1 MNIRPCRHRQSSPST
16 RNQSRPLGRRFFLA
30 RIGLLLVLCGVVA
43 ACGRPEDPAR
53 VQLRERLTQ
62 KPQLSNEELT
72 RVRDEVGKA
81 IAGRKVRLK
90 EDGAA
95 RDLNEEQRAVILGML
110 AEPAGLFDEGL
121 RQEAN
126 GTVRIL
132 NAPGESLNPEI
143 EASRKLWIDIQTF
156 QPRRFEFA
164 YAFPGNGDYAF
175 DLVVE

>member
-1 MNIRPCRHRQSSPST
+1 MNIRLCLHRQTSSLSK
-16 RNQSRPLGRRFFLA
+16 RNENSAIGRRFPA
-30 RIGLLLVLCGVVA
+30 RIGLLLLICGVMA
-43 ACGRPEDPAR
+43 ACARPEDPAR
-53 VQLRERLTQ
+53 VQLRERLKQ
-62 KPQLSNEELT
+62 KPQLSSEDLT

-126 GTVRIL
+126 GTFRIL

-143 EASRKLWIDIQTF
+143 EASRKLWIDLQTF